1 MWRRMPVICRQRACS
16 DAWRPGW
23 ELTDVEHAGTNAGLA
38 SETVLRTEGML
49 RLRLRVLLRVL
60 DGLLG
65 SGPPAAG
72 LVVQLHRKREVVR

>member
-16 DAWRPGW
+16 DAWKQQG
-23 ELTDVEHAGTNAGLA
+23 LTDVEHAGADAGLA

-49 RLRLRVLLRVL
+49 RLRLRVLLCVL